1 MPDSTLDVDVSTPP
15 VTHKGHGTDALGPS
29 DSSDSGSDLQGPGLY
44 ETDADVIGLDR
55 GTNEDMAHA
64 VGAGRDV
71 GDSNLDSDTDAA
83 GTGERA
89 AVGRDVDT
97 EPGSDIAPDH
107 LLRSNA
113 RIPKTRSIAS
123 RSKKWMIRTMRT
135 SSSNA
140 RFFERVL
147 ARALKGR

>member
-113 RIPKTRSIAS
+113 RIPKDALDRIAVEEVDDS
-123 RSKKWMIRTMRT
+123 DDEDI
-135 SSSNA
+135 
-140 RFFERVL
+140 EQ
-147 ARALKGR
+147 

>member
-1 MPDSTLDVDVSTPP
+1 MEDWMPASTLDVDVSTPP
-15 VTHKGHGTDALGPS
+15 VTDKGHGKDALGPS
-29 DSSDSGSDLQGPGLY
+29 DSSDSGSDLRGPGLY

-71 GDSNLDSDTDAA
+71 GDSNLDSDTDAG

-89 AVGRDVDT
+89 AAGRDVDT

-113 RIPKTRSIAS
+113 PIPKGVLDRIAVEETDDS
-123 RSKKWMIRTMRT
+123 DDEG
-135 SSSNA
+135 NV
-140 RFFERVL
+140 EE
-147 ARALKGR
+147 